1 MFKEFQRLR
10 EEMMAKSKTPKR
22 ELFPVWS
29 TEQEEGV
36 DRYSSL
42 PTPDIMKSGAL
53 FGIPLRSALTNE
65 TISDDTLQ
73 RYINAAISEVE
84 HEMDLYIQ
92 PVTFEE
98 RYDYNKEMFIHSYAY
113 LKLNHPNVLQVEKM
127 ELTFS
132 NDEDTKIV
140 DFPREFIHVMPQE
153 GVLQLVP
160 AYGTSFSGFLLS
172 AFSGVQFHALR
183 TMGVTDFPG
192 GIRVKYT
199 CGFEEDKVPAAITA
213 LIESIAAYRI
223 LSAMGPVIFP
233 VNSIGVSIDGVS
245 QSTGTSGPQ
254 FLQSRLKDL
263 ERIIDEQKRAVKGYY
278 QRGLL
283 VDWI

>member
-1 MFKEFQRLR
+1 
-10 EEMMAKSKTPKR
+10 MAKSKTPKR

-29 TEQEEGV
+29 TGQESGV

-42 PTPDIMKSGAL
+42 PTPDIMKAGAL

-65 TISDDTLQ
+65 TIGDPALQ
-73 RYINAAISEVE
+73 RYIDQAISEVE
-84 HEMDLYIQ
+84 HELDLYIK

-98 RYDYNKEMFIHSYAY
+98 RYDYNKEMFVHSYAY
-113 LKLNHPNVLQVEKM
+113 LKLNHPNVLTVEKF

-140 DFPREFIHVMPQE
+140 DFPKEFIHVMPQE

-172 AFSGVQFHALR
+172 AFSGIQYHALR

-199 CGFEEDKVPAAITA
+199 CGFEDGKVPAAISG
-213 LIESIAAYRI
+213 LVENLAAYKM
-223 LSAMGPVIFP
+223 LSIMGPIIFP
-233 VNSIGVSIDGVS
+233 LNSIGVSIDGVS
-245 QSTGTSGPQ
+245 QSTGTAGPQ

-263 ERIIDEQKRAVKGYY
+263 EKIIDEQKKAVKTYY
-278 QRGLL
+278 QRGFL
-283 VDWI
+283 VDWM

>member
-1 MFKEFQRLR
+1 
-10 EEMMAKSKTPKR
+10 MAISKTPKR

-29 TEQEEGV
+29 TDQEGGV
-36 DRYSSL
+36 ERYSSL
-42 PTPDIMKSGAL
+42 PTPEILKSGAL
-53 FGIPLRSALTNE
+53 FGIPLRSALTND

-73 RYINAAISEVE
+73 RYIDQAISDVE
-84 HEMDLYIQ
+84 HELDLYIN
-92 PVTFEE
+92 PVTFTE

-113 LKLNHPNVLQVEKM
+113 LKLNHPNVLQVE
-127 ELTFS
+127 ELQLTFS
-132 NDEDTKIV
+132 NDDDTKIV

-172 AFSGVQFHALR
+172 AFSGVQYHALR

-199 CGFEEDKVPAAITA
+199 CGFEENKVPAALSG
-213 LIESIAAYRI
+213 LIENIAAFKMLSI
-223 LSAMGPVIFP
+223 LGPVIFP
-233 VNSIGVSIDGVS
+233 INSVGISIDGVS
-245 QSTGTSGPQ
+245 QSTGTAGPQ

-263 ERIIDEQKRAVKGYY
+263 EKIIADQKSAVKTYY

-283 VDWI
+283 VDWV